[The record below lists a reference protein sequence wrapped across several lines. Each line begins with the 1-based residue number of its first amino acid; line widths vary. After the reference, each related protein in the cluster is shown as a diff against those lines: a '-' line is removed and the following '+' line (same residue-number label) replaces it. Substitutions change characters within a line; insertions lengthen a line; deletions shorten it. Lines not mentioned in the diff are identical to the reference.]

1 MSVWEIISLLGGVG
15 LFLYGMT
22 VMSNGLKNAAG
33 DSLHTILEKVTT
45 NKLLAVLIGV
55 VVTMLVQ
62 SSSATDMMVIGFV
75 NSGLLTLAQA
85 IGVIMGANIGTTVT
99 AQITAFNLT
108 ALAPLL
114 IFVGAVMYLFL
125 KKPLPRHIG
134 GILLGFGMLF
144 VGIGLIKTAIAP
156 LSQSEGFVRVLS
168 ALSNPVLAILFGI
181 LFTALLQSS
190 SSSVVIFQAFAVEGL
205 LTYQQCVY
213 LVIGAAIGSVTP
225 NLLASLTTDRNG
237 KRTALLNLYFN
248 VFRAALLLLVTG
260 IFPVVLDWIKL
271 LSPDDIARQVAN
283 THTIFAVFAVL
294 VMLPFSNLIIK
305 LTYATL
311 PLLPEEQR
319 AKEDRRLVYLVGTEK
334 MVPAVAIHQAKLEV
348 NRMGKI
354 ARDNLAA
361 AIAYFFNPQ
370 KDEDFQAVEDT
381 EQTVDWLDHAISDKL
396 VLLRSLQLPEKDV
409 FLLSRLVRVTSNYE
423 RISDHAE
430 NIIEFAARL
439 KANKSVMSEAAM
451 GELKQMSEAVMACL
465 DESMHIFENEDFKTL
480 QKAEDI
486 EQQVDDM
493 QDAFI
498 QNHIDRLMESGCDP
512 LAGVIFTDMCTD
524 LERCSDQALNI
535 AHALKARGKL
545 KEIPDTP
552 FLPRG
557 RKGIHKKAEIFKG
570 KSRLL
575 FLMARFCFLSQ
586 QRIRQGDF
594 QAFLPEFFVVFQKST
609 VSITVCEMFG

>member
-125 KKPLPRHIG
+125 KRPLPRHIG

-283 THTIFAVFAVL
+283 THTIFAIFAVL

-319 AKEDRRLVYLVGTEK
+319 AKEDRRLVYLAGTEK

-354 ARDNLAA
+354 ARDNLAT

-396 VLLRSLQLPEKDV
+396 VTLRSLQLPEKDV

-535 AHALKARGKL
+535 AHALKKH
-545 KEIPDTP
+545 E
-552 FLPRG
+552 
-557 RKGIHKKAEIFKG
+557 EN
-570 KSRLL
+570 
-575 FLMARFCFLSQ
+575 
-586 QRIRQGDF
+586 
-594 QAFLPEFFVVFQKST
+594 
-609 VSITVCEMFG
+609 

>member
-248 VFRAALLLLVTG
+248 LFRAALLLLVTG

-283 THTIFAVFAVL
+283 THTIFAIFAVL

-319 AKEDRRLVYLVGTEK
+319 AKEDRRLVYLAGTEK

-381 EQTVDWLDHAISDKL
+381 EQTVD
-396 VLLRSLQLPEKDV
+396 
-409 FLLSRLVRVTSNYE
+409 
-423 RISDHAE
+423 
-430 NIIEFAARL
+430 
-439 KANKSVMSEAAM
+439 
-451 GELKQMSEAVMACL
+451 
-465 DESMHIFENEDFKTL
+465 
-480 QKAEDI
+480 
-486 EQQVDDM
+486 
-493 QDAFI
+493 
-498 QNHIDRLMESGCDP
+498 
-512 LAGVIFTDMCTD
+512 
-524 LERCSDQALNI
+524 
-535 AHALKARGKL
+535 
-545 KEIPDTP
+545 
-552 FLPRG
+552 
-557 RKGIHKKAEIFKG
+557 
-570 KSRLL
+570 
-575 FLMARFCFLSQ
+575 
-586 QRIRQGDF
+586 
-594 QAFLPEFFVVFQKST
+594 
-609 VSITVCEMFG
+609 

>member
-248 VFRAALLLLVTG
+248 LFRAALLLLVTG

-283 THTIFAVFAVL
+283 THTIFAIFAVL

-319 AKEDRRLVYLVGTEK
+319 TKEDRRLVYLAGTEK

-396 VLLRSLQLPEKDV
+396 VTLRSLQLPEKDV

-535 AHALKARGKL
+535 AHALKKH
-545 KEIPDTP
+545 E
-552 FLPRG
+552 
-557 RKGIHKKAEIFKG
+557 EN
-570 KSRLL
+570 
-575 FLMARFCFLSQ
+575 
-586 QRIRQGDF
+586 
-594 QAFLPEFFVVFQKST
+594 
-609 VSITVCEMFG
+609 